1 MLCRFAVYVNG
12 LYTCVHNEHNLSIIE
27 HKYNYAPIGVEIEML
42 NSVELSARE
51 LGMLKL
57 MVDFF
62 AEKPELTAKIE
73 SYTTSHYALATTYS
87 ENFGIPLE
95 DAVKIFEEIQKKMN
109 EAEYVH
115 VKAPAPIKKL
125 LPLSREEL
133 DMLRVL
139 VDYFSENPK
148 MAPAGSFLSNRTE
161 ALAETYHWFYGSNG
175 GNGEVAREILQ
186 NLIEKLQT
194 AVLIKIETLA
204 PIVVTPNPYEAALKQ
219 LDLAAEKLHLDPGIH
234 EILKHP
240 MRIITVNIPIV
251 MDDGSI
257 RVFTGHRVQ
266 YNDALGPT
274 KGGIRYHPELTL
286 DEVTAL
292 AAWMTW
298 KTAVTGLPLGG
309 GKGGIRCNPKEMSKT
324 ELERL
329 TRGYARALARFIG
342 PFTDVPAPDVYTNAE
357 MMAWIMDEY
366 SEIVGYPVF
375 GVVTGKPIN
384 VGGSRGRSEATSRG
398 LMYTVVE
405 AAKHL
410 GLTLKGATAAVQ
422 GYGNVGYHAALL
434 LHEIGCKIIAVSDSK
449 GGAYNPSGLDPN
461 RVLEHKNNTGSVV
474 DYPGSSFITNEQL
487 LELECDILV
496 PAALENQIT
505 KANAD
510 KIKAKIVAEGA
521 NGPTT
526 PEADEILFRKG
537 VFLIP
542 DILANSGGVIVSYFE
557 QVQNQM
563 NYYWSEEEVRAKL
576 KETITNAFNDVMSMA
591 RQHNVNMRVAAY
603 MLAVKRVADAILARK
618 GKAVTT
624 IENPLS
630 PI

>member
-1 MLCRFAVYVNG
+1 ML
-12 LYTCVHNEHNLSIIE
+12 S
-27 HKYNYAPIGVEIEML
+27 
-42 NSVELSARE
+42 SVELSARE

-57 MVDFF
+57 MADFF
-62 AEKPELTAKIE
+62 ADKPELTAKIE
-73 SYTTSHYALATTYS
+73 SYTAAHYALVTTYS
-87 ENFGIPLE
+87 ENFGIPAE
-95 DAVKIFEEIQKKMN
+95 DAIKVFEELQKKVN
-109 EAEYVH
+109 DSEYIY
-115 VKAPAPIKKL
+115 VKAPAPLRKL
-125 LPLSREEL
+125 LQLPREEL

-139 VDYFSENPK
+139 IDYFCENPK
-148 MAPAGSFLSNRTE
+148 MAPAGSFLSKRTD
-161 ALAETYHWFYGSNG
+161 ALAEAYHWFHGSNG
-175 GNGEVAREILQ
+175 GNGEVSREILK
-186 NLIEKLQT
+186 NLIETLQT
-194 AVLIKIETLA
+194 AVYVKIETLA
-204 PIVVTPNPYEAALKQ
+204 PLLVTPNPYEAALKQ
-219 LDLAAEKLHLDPGIH
+219 LDIAAEKLNLDPGIH
-234 EILKHP
+234 EILKRP
-240 MRIITVNIPIV
+240 MRVFIVNIPVV

-257 RVFTGHRVQ
+257 RVFTGYRVQ

-292 AAWMTW
+292 SAWMTW

-324 ELERL
+324 ELESL
-329 TRGYARALARFIG
+329 TRGYARAMARFIG
-342 PFTDVPAPDVYTNAE
+342 PFTDVPAPDVYTTPE

-366 SEIVGYPVF
+366 SEIVGYPAF

-384 VGGSRGRSEATSRG
+384 VGGSRGRNEATSRG
-398 LMYTVVE
+398 VMYTVVE

-410 GLTLKGATAAVQ
+410 GINLKGATVAVQ
-422 GYGNVGYHAALL
+422 GYGNVGYHAAHL

-449 GGAYNPSGLDPN
+449 GGAFNPKGLDPQK
-461 RVLEHKNNTGSVV
+461 VLEYKNNTGSVV
-474 DYPGSSFITNEQL
+474 DYPGSGLVTNEQL

-526 PEADEILFRKG
+526 PEADETLLKKG
-537 VFLIP
+537 VFVIP

-563 NYYWSEEEVRAKL
+563 NYYWSEEEVRDKL
-576 KETITNAFNDVMSMA
+576 KDTITNAFNDVLSMSK
-591 RQHNVNMRVAAY
+591 QHNVNMRVAAY
-603 MLAVKRVADAILARK
+603 ILAVNRVAGAMLARK
-618 GKAVTT
+618 GKAITT
-624 IENPLS
+624 LESTITPT
-630 PI
+630 